1 MADTTYGSELSGGRD
16 QAGRVK
22 PWPTPLAGVF
32 FDLDGTLADSAR
44 DIHDALAALCGE
56 RGVAVPA
63 FEHVR
68 EVVSRGA
75 RAILRTAVGDDE
87 AAVEDM
93 LPRLLELY
101 AATGMVSTHVFPG
114 IETLLEKLEA
124 LGVRWG
130 VVSNKNAGL
139 VEQVMQKLGYASR
152 AAAMVGGDTL
162 PQRKPDPAPL
172 LHACRLA
179 GVEPAHCVFV
189 GDDPRDIVA
198 GRAAGMY
205 TVAAAW
211 GYLDGGDPAAWRP
224 DAIAADAAEIEA
236 WFAGA

>member
-1 MADTTYGSELSGGRD
+1 M
-16 QAGRVK
+16 K
-22 PWPTPLAGVF
+22 PLPGPLAAVF

-44 DIHDALAALCGE
+44 DIHDALTVLCHEQGI
-56 RGVAVPA
+56 AVPE

-68 EVVSRGA
+68 EIVSRGA

-87 AAVEDM
+87 AAVLAL

-101 AATGMVSTHVFPG
+101 AATGMVNTHPFPG
-114 IETLLEKLEA
+114 VDELLEKLEA
-124 LGVRWG
+124 SGVPWG
-130 VVSNKNAGL
+130 VVSNKNANL
-139 VEQVMQKLGYASR
+139 VALVMEKLGYTTR
-152 AAAMVGGDTL
+152 TVAMVGGDTL

-179 GVEPAHCVFV
+179 GVDPTQCLYV

-211 GYLDGGDPAAWRP
+211 GYLGGADPAGWQP
-224 DAIAADAAEIEA
+224 DAIAASAAQITS
-236 WFAGA
+236 WFEFA

>member
-1 MADTTYGSELSGGRD
+1 MADTTYGDQLSGGR
-16 QAGRVK
+16 QQTPGMK
-22 PWPTPLAGVF
+22 PLPRPLAAVF

-44 DIHDALAALCGE
+44 DIHDALATLCRE
-56 RGVAVPA
+56 RGIAVPT

-75 RAILRTAVGDDE
+75 RAILRTAFGADE
-87 AAVEDM
+87 AAVESM
-93 LPRLLELY
+93 LPRLLEIY
-101 AATGMVSTHVFPG
+101 AATGMANTRVFPG
-114 IETLLEKLEA
+114 VEALLETLELR
-124 LGVRWG
+124 GVRWG
-130 VVSNKNAGL
+130 VVSNKNADLVGL
-139 VEQVMQKLGYASR
+139 VVDKLGYTSR
-152 AAAMVGGDTL
+152 VAAVVGGDTL

-179 GVEPAHCVFV
+179 GVDPAQCVYV

-211 GYLDGGDPAAWRP
+211 GYLDGVDPATWQP
-224 DAIAADAAEIEA
+224 DAIAADADAITRWLERA
-236 WFAGA
+236 